1 MTRALRGF
9 ALFIDKMNATL
20 GRYLSGLVWAIAIV
34 CAVVVVLRYVFLIS
48 FTWMQELYVWI
59 HAIVFLSAASFAML
73 VNAHVRVD
81 ILYNKWSLKTR
92 VIVEILGAIFF
103 TLPWLIILGFLTWPF
118 VLDSWKILEGSAQPN
133 GMPGVYLFR
142 TMLLVFCVLMTLQC
156 LAIVA
161 RGILVLSGDK
171 DAANTPPYAVPV
183 PTADA
188 AGKTH

>member
-1 MTRALRGF
+1 MARALRGF
-9 ALFIDKMNATL
+9 ALFIDKLNAAL
-20 GRYLSGLVWAIAIV
+20 GRYLSAVVWLIAIV
-34 CAVVVVLRYVFLIS
+34 CAIVVVLRYVFLMS

-59 HAIVFLSAASFAML
+59 HAVVFLTAASFAML

-92 VIVEILGAIFF
+92 TIVEIIGAVVF
-103 TLPWLIILGFLTWPF
+103 TLPWLIVLGFLTWPF

-156 LAIVA
+156 LAIIA
-161 RGILVLSGDK
+161 RGILALSGDK
-171 DAANTPPYAVPV
+171 NAANTPPYAI
-183 PTADA
+183 PTDGTAEA
-188 AGKTH
+188 KN